1 MEEQGHSPAAASVR
15 EPNGA
20 GAQAHTYKDTHT
32 RARTHIFTRLQVET
46 YMEKQGHSPAAAS
59 VREPMAA
66 GAQAHTYKDTHTRTH
81 THLHTFAGGIV
92 HGGAGT

>member
-1 MEEQGHSPAAASVR
+1 MEE
-15 EPNGA
+15 
-20 GAQAHTYKDTHT
+20 
-32 RARTHIFTRLQVET
+32 
-46 YMEKQGHSPAAAS
+46 QGHSPAAAS

-81 THLHTFAGGIV
+81 THIHTFAGGIV